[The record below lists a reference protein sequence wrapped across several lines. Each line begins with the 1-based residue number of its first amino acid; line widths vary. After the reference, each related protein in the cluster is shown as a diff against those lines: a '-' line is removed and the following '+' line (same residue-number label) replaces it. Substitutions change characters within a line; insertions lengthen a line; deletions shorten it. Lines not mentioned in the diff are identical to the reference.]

1 MRLTNFLNEKKKT
14 TKKDI
19 ATAFLETAAC
29 VGIFAKNSL
38 ISKIDTFIET
48 GEGKEVINKKI
59 SEILKKPYDWRKL
72 GIKTTNEVMKEG
84 ELEQYGVLLA
94 GIKGMYKFINDV
106 VSKNLSTLNFVHAG
120 IEKYYDMEKEIFG
133 EIEGSKPNTADC
145 LICNCNLDKLL
156 ETMKTSSVIE
166 GNESFVEFENGVKYY
181 QISLKKDKSS
191 QLGKNLTKAT
201 AMGLYQKYTDDQYI
215 EPTNDNRRNEGK
227 IFDFVK
233 KISSSV
239 WKKLR
244 DLVSNIL
251 KPFNQKVM
259 KKFKSGKIS
268 NQELDNLIGLKFE
281 DKKNKKTD
289 AENRVN
295 LINENQDYVLKK
307 INKIIEGFSSS
318 HNDSFYMKYDKLN
331 SLKNPKFPNAA
342 YKLAA
347 NLKTVNIVKEL
358 MFDFDNVQ
366 KKMSELIGEMLFGS
380 TKLPLWVVYGDE
392 GDGITYKSL
401 GTLKAYINK
410 DYEHTNLEVFGIKIE
425 QQEYYYTIDLMM
437 LESVDNGQKKYVE
450 FRTGTAGSSGFTFIF
465 GGRKYKEIG
474 LNETINSIKK
484 WK

>member
-120 IEKYYDMEKEIFG
+120 INKYYNMEKEIFG

-166 GNESFVEFENGVKYY
+166 GNESFVEFENGVKYF

-201 AMGLYQKYTDDQYI
+201 AMGLHKNRSDDQYI
-215 EPTNDNRRNEGK
+215 EPTNETNEGK

-239 WKKLR
+239 WKKLKN
-244 DLVSNIL
+244 LISNIL

-268 NQELDNLIGLKFE
+268 DQELDNLIGLKFE
-281 DKKNKKTD
+281 NKGKKNRAD
-289 AENRVN
+289 
-295 LINENQDYVLKK
+295 LIQENQDYVLRK
-307 INKIIEGFSSS
+307 INKIVGGFPSQNS
-318 HNDSFYMKYDKLN
+318 SFYIKYDKLN
-331 SLKNPKFPNAA
+331 SLKNPDFPDAA
-342 YKLAA
+342 WKLAA

-358 MFDFDNVQ
+358 IFDFDNVQ
-366 KKMSELIGEMLFGS
+366 EKMSELIGEVIFGG
-380 TKLPLWVVYGDE
+380 TKLPIWVVYGDE

-401 GTLKAYINK
+401 GTLKAYIDK
-410 DYEHTNLEVFGIKIE
+410 SYKHDNLEVFGIKLE
-425 QQEYYYTIDLMM
+425 SQKGYYYSIDLIM

-450 FRTGTAGSSGFTFIF
+450 FRTGTGGKGFSFSF
-465 GGRKYKEIG
+465 GGRKYEEIG